1 MRRLTAMTVRT
12 CVGLLKLK
20 GNPKSKGSR
29 KKKISIGGHNDY
41 NMNAIITKAYRKPIM
56 YHERTRLGDIVS

>member
-1 MRRLTAMTVRT
+1 MAGYKELVSNKIISIFIKTETEQAIQFIYVYPMRLLTAMTVRT

-29 KKKISIGGHNDY
+29 KKK
-41 NMNAIITKAYRKPIM
+41 YR
-56 YHERTRLGDIVS
+56 